1 MKKFWSFTLIEL
13 LVVIAI
19 IAILAAM
26 LMPALGKARE
36 KARAISCTNNM
47 KQVTLGMAMY
57 TGDNKGQYLYDN
69 NPFILPDGRT
79 WNALWME
86 QAISDKWNALGLGNA
101 KGAKGM
107 SKSHPNVEILY
118 SPQLICPSC
127 NWHCGR
133 FSGIEPIVADMVYN
147 YFACTNDTVSGVTNI
162 SNESNITRNL
172 SRTVM
177 FHEDW
182 KYQLMSGSVWRND
195 DNFRVSGFNKFSPN
209 KDAVTNVGKTYGAHA
224 GAMTTGFM
232 DGHVEAINAIEVN
245 KDEIYFNVWDNGTI
259 KARANN

>member
-1 MKKFWSFTLIEL
+1 MKKVLQFTLIEL

-26 LMPALGKARE
+26 LLPALSKARE

-86 QAISDKWNALGLGNA
+86 QVIGDKWNALGLGNA
-101 KGAKGM
+101 KQYNL
-107 SKSHPNVEILY
+107 SKTHPNTSVLY
-118 SPQLICPSC
+118 SPQLLCPSC

-133 FSGIEPIVADMVYN
+133 FSGIDPVVSDMVYN
-147 YFACTNDTVSGVTNI
+147 YFACTNDTVAGVTNI
-162 SNESNITRNL
+162 SNESNIVRNL
-172 SRTVM
+172 SRTIM
-177 FHEDW
+177 FHEAW
-182 KYQLMSGSVWRND
+182 KAELIAGSAGKAD
-195 DNFRVSGFNKFSPN
+195 ANFRTSGFNKYAPSV
-209 KDAVTNVGKTYGAHA
+209 ATTTNVGKTYGTHA

-232 DGHVEAINAIEVN
+232 DGHVEAINAMEVN
-245 KDEIYFNVWDNGTI
+245 KDEVYFNVWDTGTI